1 VIDILVEERS
11 AAAALRI
18 LIPRI
23 VEGAEEGQD
32 FQIREFSGKQDLL
45 KQLPSRLRAY
55 ANWDGSPKVLVL
67 VDRDDQDCRLLKQQL
82 ESIATQ
88 AGLSTKSNPSATG
101 FSLVNRIAVEELES
115 WLLGDPTAI
124 RTVFPKVHR
133 TFEKTA
139 TFRDPD
145 AISGGTAE
153 ALERLLAK
161 AGYYSSLP
169 KVEVANLIAEKML
182 IDRNTSAS
190 FHMFVEGFRALAN

>member
-1 VIDILVEERS
+1 MIDILVEERS
-11 AAAALRI
+11 TAAALRI

-23 VEGAEEGQD
+23 VEGAEEGLD

-101 FSLVNRIAVEELES
+101 FSLVNFDVDTASIG
-115 WLLGDPTAI
+115 LL
-124 RTVFPKVHR
+124 HW
-133 TFEKTA
+133 
-139 TFRDPD
+139 
-145 AISGGTAE
+145 
-153 ALERLLAK
+153 
-161 AGYYSSLP
+161 
-169 KVEVANLIAEKML
+169 
-182 IDRNTSAS
+182 AS
-190 FHMFVEGFRALAN
+190 